1 MTSGYRLSI
10 VLPAHNE
17 ESNVGAAIERA
28 AAAAS
33 KLCADY
39 EIIVVDDGS
48 KDKTAEV
55 VRAHAVDNAHV
66 RLVSHEKNR
75 GYGEALHSGFRAAR
89 MDLIFFTDADN
100 QFDFEEVGNFLP
112 YMDRVGVV
120 AGYRKIRRDPW
131 RRRFTAR
138 VWNVVVRAL
147 FYVPVRDIDCAFKM
161 FRRSVFE
168 DIDIES
174 VGAMV
179 NTELM
184 VKLGRSG
191 HGVAEVAVTHY
202 PRTSGKARGASPRVV
217 LMALRELRR
226 MRHRLIEMDLHTEK
240 RTTDPSPERT
250 S

>member
-1 MTSGYRLSI
+1 MTGGHRLSI

-17 ESNVGAAIERA
+17 ESNVGTAIERA
-28 AAAAS
+28 SAAAS

-39 EIIVVDDGS
+39 EVIIVDDGS
-48 KDKTAEV
+48 TDKTADV
-55 VRAHAVDNAHV
+55 VRAHAAENARVH
-66 RLVSHEKNR
+66 LVCHEKNR
-75 GYGEALHSGFRAAR
+75 GYGEALHTGFRAAT
-89 MDLIFFTDADN
+89 MDLVFFTDADN
-100 QFDFEEVGNFLP
+100 QFDFEELEKFLP
-112 YMDRVGVV
+112 LSDRVGVV
-120 AGYRKIRRDPW
+120 AGYRKVRQDPW

-161 FRRSVFE
+161 FRRSVLE
-168 DIDIES
+168 EIDIES

-191 HGVAEVAVTHY
+191 HGVAEVGVTHF
-202 PRTSGKARGASPRVV
+202 PRTSGKARGATPRVV
-217 LMALRELRR
+217 MMAIRELRR
-226 MRHRLIEMDLHTEK
+226 MRHRLREMDAHTHKGIAE
-240 RTTDPSPERT
+240 TPSERA